1 MDALELQALRKSLG
15 VTARDLAGAIGVD
28 QETMLAWERGELFP
42 TKKHVDALLKLREAG
57 PGAVPK
63 RPKKGATPMAVL
75 GDPAM
80 WTLVRKV
87 LAHEALRREVMKAAD
102 KYADPLDQEG

>member
-42 TKKHVDALLKLREAG
+42 TKKHVDALEKLRACG

-63 RPKKGATPMAVL
+63 RAKKGATPMAVL
-75 GDPAM
+75 GDPAI
-80 WTLVRKV
+80 WALLRKV